1 MDHDCLEVMIFSLFH
16 LGPWIYCRLSS
27 TFQSSRCKG
36 GIYISSLEDMMN
48 KHLHNIHFILS
59 ILGSL
64 KHMELCNKFSTHVE
78 WMTRKIHAVT
88 SYTPQLIYTTS
99 HECFGEFLRLHGGII
114 LYPLLFQKISSP
126 FFHSAIRNEGP
137 MYFDLQAS
145 NPYLI
150 RIPFFL
156 PQFFPALFLI

>member
-1 MDHDCLEVMIFSLFH
+1 
-16 LGPWIYCRLSS
+16 
-27 TFQSSRCKG
+27 
-36 GIYISSLEDMMN
+36 MN

-64 KHMELCNKFSTHVE
+64 RHMELCNKFSTHVK

-88 SYTPQLIYTTS
+88 SYTPQLMYTTS

-114 LYPLLFQKISSP
+114 LYLLFFQKISSP

-137 MYFDLQAS
+137 MYFDLQAQ

-150 RIPFFL
+150 RIPFYL
-156 PQFFPALFLI
+156 PQFSPALFLIQLNCPMMFHSFQGDYMQCSSQTCSSQLDLQIF